1 MQRQVL
7 EGFDLRG
14 FPTTLLRP
22 VNGQHVIRKLF
33 SENQAGRLG
42 LWLACRAAFKDQI
55 GRLSW
60 RRGTEIGGAKE
71 EADETE
77 AKRATDT
84 SDVFKRLLAEHA
96 FKLVGQSNRKQEY
109 LWIRFN
115 QIKLN

>member
-14 FPTTLLRP
+14 FPTTLLGP
-22 VNGQHVIRKLF
+22 VNGQHVIRKLL
-33 SENQAGRLG
+33 SEDQAGRLG

-60 RRGTEIGGAKE
+60 RRGRAKE
-71 EADETE
+71 EADKTE

-96 FKLVGQSNRKQEY
+96 FKLVGQSNRKQKH
-109 LWIRFN
+109 LWVRFN